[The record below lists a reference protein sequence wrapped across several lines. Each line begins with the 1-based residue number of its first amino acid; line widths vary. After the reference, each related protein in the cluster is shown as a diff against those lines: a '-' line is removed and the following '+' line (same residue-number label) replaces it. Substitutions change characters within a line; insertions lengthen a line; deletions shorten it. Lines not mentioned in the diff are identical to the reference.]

1 MQDEITKHT
10 KKIYS
15 TVKNSE
21 HSLGEKLKEIIIEV
35 SIIVFA
41 VSLSIWLHG
50 WSEHKHQQS
59 EVKSFLNNLKNDLKK
74 DIERFNSDKSGYQN
88 VTKAYEFIV
97 NITPKQL
104 DSLKKNK
111 TTGLNIPFYTA
122 GKKTNDGNYEGF
134 KSSGKIG
141 NIENEELK
149 QLIVEYY
156 QQSVPNVNEADK
168 VYLDFVMK
176 IIEFNIENAGQTDKL
191 SYSNAQLRERLK
203 FAILIG
209 KGNVEYYDE
218 NGIKKAKDIIKTIDI
233 ELQK

>member
-21 HSLGEKLKEIIIEV
+21 HSLGEKLKEIIIEI

-50 WSEHKHQQS
+50 WSEHRHQQS
-59 EVKSFLNNLKNDLKK
+59 EVKSFLTNLKNDLKK
-74 DIERFNSDKSGYQN
+74 DIERFNSDKGGYQN
-88 VTKAYEFIV
+88 VTKSYEFIV
-97 NITPKQL
+97 NITPSQL

-111 TTGLNIPFYTA
+111 TDLNIPFYTA

-156 QQSVPNVNEADK
+156 QQSVPNINEADK
-168 VYLDFVMK
+168 IYREFVFK
-176 IIEFNIENAGQTDKL
+176 IIEFSIENAGQNNKMNFINPRL
-191 SYSNAQLRERLK
+191 KERLR

-209 KGNVEYYDE
+209 KGNIEHYDE
-218 NGIKKAKDIIKTIDI
+218 DGIAKAQQIITEIDKT
-233 ELQK
+233 LRK

>member
-1 MQDEITKHT
+1 MQEEITKHT
-10 KKIYS
+10 KKIYG
-15 TVKNSE
+15 TLKNSE
-21 HSLGEKLKEIIIEV
+21 HSLGEKIKEIIIEV

-59 EVKSFLNNLKNDLKK
+59 EVKSFLSNLKNDLKK

-104 DSLKKNK
+104 DSLKIDK
-111 TTGLNIPFYTA
+111 TNINIPFFTA

-141 NIENEELK
+141 NIENEKLK

-156 QQSVPNVNEADK
+156 QQSVPNINEADK
-168 VYLDFVMK
+168 VYLDFMLK
-176 IIEFNIENAGQTDKL
+176 IIEFNIENAGQKDKI
-191 SYSNAQLRERLK
+191 SYSNPQLKERLR
-203 FAILIG
+203 FAILFG
-209 KGNVEYYDE
+209 KNNIE
-218 NGIKKAKDIIKTIDI
+218 NYNTQGIAKAQQIISEIDKI
-233 ELQK
+233 LRE

>member
-1 MQDEITKHT
+1 MQEEITKHT
-10 KKIYS
+10 KQIYS
-15 TVKNSE
+15 TLKNSE

-35 SIIVFA
+35 CIIVFA
-41 VSLSIWLHG
+41 VTLSIWLHS

-88 VTKAYEFIV
+88 VTKAYELIV

-104 DSLKKNK
+104 DSLKINK
-111 TTGLNIPFYTA
+111 INLKIPFFSA

-141 NIENEELK
+141 NIENEKLK

-156 QQSVPNVNEADK
+156 QQSVPNINEADK
-168 VYLDFVMK
+168 VYLDFMLK
-176 IIEFNIENAGQTDKL
+176 IIEFNIENAGQKDKI
-191 SYSNAQLRERLK
+191 SYSNPQLKERLRFAIMFGKNNIGNYNTQGIENAQHIIREIDKILRE
-203 FAILIG
+203 
-209 KGNVEYYDE
+209 
-218 NGIKKAKDIIKTIDI
+218 
-233 ELQK
+233 

>member
-10 KKIYS
+10 KKIFS

-21 HSLGEKLKEIIIEV
+21 HSLGEKLKEIIIEI

-50 WSEHKHQQS
+50 WSEHRHQQS
-59 EVKSFLNNLKNDLKK
+59 EVKSFLSNLKNDLKK

-88 VTKAYEFIV
+88 VTRAYEFIV

-104 DSLKKNK
+104 DSLKENK
-111 TTGLNIPFYTA
+111 TDLNIPFYTA

-156 QQSVPNVNEADK
+156 QQSVPNINDADK
-168 VYLDFVMK
+168 VYLDFMLK
-176 IIEFNIENAGQTDKL
+176 IIEFNIENAGQKDKI
-191 SYSNAQLRERLK
+191 SYSNPQLRERLR
-203 FAILIG
+203 FAVLFGKNNIG
-209 KGNVEYYDE
+209 NYDDQ
-218 NGIKKAKDIIKTIDI
+218 GIAKAEQIIREIDKTLL
-233 ELQK
+233 E